1 MTNERMSADLQ
12 AWSAPRQ
19 QTVFRQL
26 LRAFSFPGRIET
38 MTKGDASTQ
47 TLATLIDRE
56 ATLADP
62 QNLLN
67 ALTRQRLQAR
77 MTGPERAQFIVAEGS
92 LPPIFEPSL
101 GTLES
106 PEQGATILLKV
117 ASLGSLDKGACWQL
131 TGPGIA
137 TTKALSI
144 EGLNP
149 AWLVRRQVWN
159 EGFPLGVDLI
169 LMDETRIVALPRT
182 TLATGGAAPMASQGE
197 TPWAM

>member
-1 MTNERMSADLQ
+1 MMNERMSADLQ

-26 LRAFSFPGRIET
+26 LSAFSFPGRIET
-38 MTKGDASTQ
+38 LTEGDALTQ
-47 TLATLIDRE
+47 TLATLVDRE

-67 ALTRQRLQAR
+67 DLTRQRLQAR
-77 MTGPERAQFIVAEGS
+77 MTGPERAQFIVADGS
-92 LPPIFEPSL
+92 SSLIFEPNL

-106 PEQGATILLKV
+106 PEHGATILLKV
-117 ASLGSLDKGACWQL
+117 ATLGRGATWQL

-137 TTKALSI
+137 ATQALAI
-144 EGLNP
+144 AGLDP
-149 AWLVRRQVWN
+149 AWLAHRQVWN

-169 LMDETRIVALPRT
+169 LIDANSVVALPRT
-182 TLATGGAAPMASQGE
+182 TLATCVTAMAATGE
-197 TPWAM
+197 SIWAM

>member
-1 MTNERMSADLQ
+1 MMNERMSADLQ

-38 MTKGDASTQ
+38 MTEGDALTQ
-47 TLATLIDRE
+47 TLATLVDRE

-67 ALTRQRLQAR
+67 DLTRQRLQAR
-77 MTGPERAQFIVAEGS
+77 MAGPERAQFIVAAGR

-106 PEQGATILLKV
+106 PEQSATILLKV
-117 ASLGSLDKGACWQL
+117 TSLGKGACWHL

-137 TTKALSI
+137 TTQTLAI
-144 EGLNP
+144 AGLDP

-169 LMDETRIVALPRT
+169 LMDETRVVALPRT
-182 TLATGGAAPMASQGE
+182 TVATSSTAAIASQGE
-197 TPWAM
+197 TAWAM

>member
-1 MTNERMSADLQ
+1 MMNERMSADLQ
-12 AWSAPRQ
+12 AWSSPRQ

-26 LRAFSFPGRIET
+26 LSAFSFPGRIET
-38 MTKGDASTQ
+38 LTEGDALTQ
-47 TLATLIDRE
+47 TLATLVDRE

-67 ALTRQRLQAR
+67 DLTRQRLQAR
-77 MTGPERAQFIVAEGS
+77 MTGPERAQFIVADGS
-92 LPPIFEPSL
+92 LSPIFEPSL

-106 PEQGATILLKV
+106 PEQSATILLKV
-117 ASLGSLDKGACWQL
+117 TSLGKGACWHL

-137 TTKALSI
+137 TTQTLAI
-144 EGLNP
+144 AGLDP

-169 LMDETRIVALPRT
+169 LMDETRVVALPRT
-182 TLATGGAAPMASQGE
+182 TVATSSTAAIASQGE
-197 TPWAM
+197 TAWAM

>member
-1 MTNERMSADLQ
+1 MNERISPDLQ
-12 AWSAPRQ
+12 TWSAPRQ

-38 MTKGDASTQ
+38 LTEGDTLTQ
-47 TLATLIDRE
+47 TLATLVDRE

-67 ALTRQRLQAR
+67 DLTRQRLQAR
-77 MTGPERAQFIVAEGS
+77 MTGPERAQFIVAAGR
-92 LPPIFEPSL
+92 LPPIFEPTL

-117 ASLGSLDKGACWQL
+117 ASLGKGACWHL

-137 TTKALSI
+137 ITQTLAI
-144 EGLNP
+144 AGLDP
-149 AWLVRRQVWN
+149 TWLVRRKAWN

-182 TLATGGAAPMASQGE
+182 TSAIGSIPSMASQGE

>member
-1 MTNERMSADLQ
+1 MNEPLSPDLQ
-12 AWSAPRQ
+12 VWSAPRQ

-26 LRAFSFPGRIET
+26 LSAFSFPGRIQTLTE
-38 MTKGDASTQ
+38 GDALTQ
-47 TLATLIDRE
+47 TLATLVDRE
-56 ATLADP
+56 TTLADP

-67 ALTRQRLQAR
+67 DLTRQRLQAR
-77 MTGPERAQFIVAEGS
+77 MTGPERAQFIVATGS

-117 ASLGSLDKGACWQL
+117 TALGKGACWQL

-137 TTKALSI
+137 TTQALAI

-149 AWLVRRQVWN
+149 AWLVGRQVWN

-169 LMDETRIVALPRT
+169 LMDENRIVALPRT
-182 TLATGGAAPMASQGE
+182 TLATGGSASMASLGE

>member
-1 MTNERMSADLQ
+1 MNERMSAELQ

-38 MTKGDASTQ
+38 MTEGDALTQ
-47 TLATLIDRE
+47 TLATLVDRE

-67 ALTRQRLQAR
+67 DLTRQRLQAR

-92 LPPIFEPSL
+92 LSPIFEPSL

-106 PEQGATILLKV
+106 PELGATILLKV
-117 ASLGSLDKGACWQL
+117 ASLGKGACWQL

-137 TTKALSI
+137 TTQTLSI
-144 EGLNP
+144 AGLDP

-169 LMDETRIVALPRT
+169 LMDETHIVALPRT
-182 TLATGGAAPMASQGE
+182 TLTTRGTAPMVSQGE

>member
-1 MTNERMSADLQ
+1 MMNERMSADLQ

-26 LRAFSFPGRIET
+26 LRVFSFPGRIET
-38 MTKGDASTQ
+38 MTEGDALTQ
-47 TLATLIDRE
+47 TLATLVDRE

-67 ALTRQRLQAR
+67 DLTRQRLQAR
-77 MTGPERAQFIVAEGS
+77 MTGPERAQFIVAAGR
-92 LPPIFEPSL
+92 LPPIFEPNL

-117 ASLGSLDKGACWQL
+117 ASLGKGTCWQL

-137 TTKALSI
+137 TTQTLSI
-144 EGLNP
+144 AGLDP
-149 AWLVRRQVWN
+149 AWLVRRKVWN
-159 EGFPLGVDLI
+159 ESFPLGVDLI

-182 TLATGGAAPMASQGE
+182 TLATGGTAPMASQGE